1 MNHKRE
7 PHRNGQPAS
16 QSVGEAYAFFN
27 YGGPKE
33 NLSQEVLEDIR
44 NRCQLPSALEL
55 RVFGDAN
62 KKLSKSSELALAA
75 QRDSAL
81 QEVIGDS
88 DGTSYSYVIQGRHPG
103 VTNERTACELND
115 LMNGI
120 HHDLYARG
128 EPIRCDIVYKLKG
141 EDKYDVFSD

>member
-27 YGGPKE
+27 YWGPKE

-88 DGTSYSYVIQGRHPG
+88 DGTSYSYIIQGRHPG
-103 VTNERTACELND
+103 VPNERVASELND